1 LKRLLIIDAQNMFV
15 RNWVLSPA
23 MDLNGNPIGG
33 VAGFMKSLQKE
44 IRELK
49 PDKVIICWEGGGGS
63 QRRRA
68 LNKDYKAGRKA
79 PRLNRE
85 FQLPTAEGEK
95 ENKLRQQL
103 RLMEYLDQMP
113 VTQMS
118 LESQEADDIIGWLC
132 SCREFDEWAKIIVSS
147 DKDFIQLCDDKTVLV
162 RPVAKEILN
171 KTRVLEKF
179 SIHPRN
185 FALARSLVGDSSD
198 NIKGVKGVGMKTVV
212 KRFPFLK
219 EDRDYTVEELLE
231 YAERNRGTTKVY
243 EKVADSRSLIREN
256 FDMMQL
262 YTTNIS
268 PQGMDKLGWVLN
280 NTGKVLKNHEIR
292 VMMRQDGILNVNIEK
307 MMTTMSGWSVG
318 EQ

>member
-23 MDLNGNPIGG
+23 MDTNGNPIGG
-33 VAGFMKSLQKE
+33 VAGFLKSLQKE
-44 IRELK
+44 IREMK
-49 PDKVIICWEGGGGS
+49 PDRVVICWEGGGGS
-63 QRRRA
+63 MRRRS

-79 PRLNRE
+79 PRLNRA

-103 RLMEYLDQMP
+103 RLIEYLDQMV
-113 VTQMS
+113 VTQLS
-118 LESQEADDIIGWLC
+118 LENQEADDIIGWLC
-132 SCREFDEWAKIIVSS
+132 SCREFNDWAKIIVSS

-171 KTRVLEKF
+171 KGRVIEKF
-179 SIHPRN
+179 SVHPRN
-185 FALARSLVGDSSD
+185 FALARSLVGDTSD

-212 KRFPFLK
+212 NRFPFLI
-219 EDRDYTVEELLE
+219 EDRDYTVEDLID
-231 YAERNRGTTKVY
+231 YAEINRGSAKVY
-243 EKVADSRSLIREN
+243 EKVAESQSLLREN

-262 YTTNIS
+262 YITNIP
-268 PQGMDKLGWVLN
+268 PQGIKKVEWILD
-280 NTGKVLKNHEIR
+280 NTGKTLNKHDLR

-307 MMTTMSGWSVG
+307 MMVTMSGWSVS
-318 EQ
+318 E